1 MSRNPHKN
9 PNPQGKGLV
18 PVLAH
23 WGETRPSTINAKAP
37 AELLFDWFAS
47 VLVLSAKFQFKPAV
61 GSIYYLYTRGG
72 DWQLSL
78 VGPGEWGDRD
88 VGDCLG
94 TCELRQDMT
103 WSIAA
108 DEGMAEKP
116 KLQESLA
123 ELVDAFMTSLQSDD
137 ALDDH
142 LPGYRRELP
151 YYQRM
156 LATGL
161 GASLRGSATAAQS
174 LQSPLRVLLESA
186 GAEFSQR
193 LLSQD

>member
-9 PNPQGKGLV
+9 PNPQGKGVV

-23 WGETRPSTINAKAP
+23 WGETRPAYAGAKAP

-47 VLVLSAKFQFKPAV
+47 VLVLSAKFQFKPAL
-61 GSIYYLYTRGG
+61 GQIYYLYAREGN
-72 DWQLSL
+72 WQLSL
-78 VGPGEWGDRD
+78 VGPSEWGDRE

-94 TCELRQDMT
+94 TCELRPDMT
-103 WSIAA
+103 WAITP
-108 DEGMAEKP
+108 DEAMAENP
-116 KLQESLA
+116 RLQNALSTLI
-123 ELVDAFMTSLQSDD
+123 DAFMTGFDSDD
-137 ALDDH
+137 ALADH

-161 GASLRGSATAAQS
+161 GASLRGSASAANT
-174 LQSPLRVLLESA
+174 LQSPLKLMLEEA
-186 GAEFSQR
+186 GSDFSRR
-193 LLSQD
+193 LLHSD

>member
-23 WGETRPSTINAKAP
+23 WDETRPATVSAKAP

-47 VLVLSAKFQFKPAV
+47 VLVLSAKFQFKPAF
-61 GSIYYLYTRGG
+61 GQLYYLYANGG
-72 DWQLSL
+72 EWQLSL
-78 VGPGEWGDRD
+78 VGPTEWGDRD
-88 VGDCLG
+88 MGDCLG
-94 TCELRQDMT
+94 TCGLNGDMT
-103 WSIAA
+103 WSITP
-108 DEGMAEKP
+108 DEGIADNAR
-116 KLQESLA
+116 LQEALST
-123 ELVDAFMTSLQSDD
+123 LVDSFLRGLESDD

-142 LPGYRRELP
+142 LPGYRRDLP

-161 GASLRGSATAAQS
+161 GASLRGSAAAANT
-174 LQSPLRVLLESA
+174 LQSPLRVMLQDA

-193 LLSQD
+193 LLHSE

>member
-23 WGETRPSTINAKAP
+23 WSETRPSTVNAKAP

-47 VLVLSAKFQFKPAV
+47 VLVLSAKFQFKPALGTV
-61 GSIYYLYTRGG
+61 YYLYARSG

-78 VGPGEWGDRD
+78 VGPGEWGEREM
-88 VGDCLG
+88 GDCLG

-103 WSIAA
+103 WSIAP
-108 DEGMAEKP
+108 DEGIAEKP
-116 KLQESLA
+116 QLQKSLT
-123 ELVDAFMTSLQSDD
+123 ELVDAFMASLQSDD
-137 ALDDH
+137 ALEDH

-161 GASLRGSATAAQS
+161 GASLRGSATATDS
-174 LQSPLRVLLESA
+174 LQAPLRVLLENA
-186 GAEFSQR
+186 GAELPQR
-193 LLSQD
+193 LLQAD